1 MKPRNKRKCLRTLAL
16 GLAVSLLT
24 GMFSSAQTA
33 AEMPLESAAEENI
46 LQNQEL

>member
-1 MKPRNKRKCLRTLAL
+1 MKLHNKRKCLRTLAL

-33 AEMPLESAAEENI
+33 AEMPLESAAESGVMVTR
-46 LQNQEL
+46 